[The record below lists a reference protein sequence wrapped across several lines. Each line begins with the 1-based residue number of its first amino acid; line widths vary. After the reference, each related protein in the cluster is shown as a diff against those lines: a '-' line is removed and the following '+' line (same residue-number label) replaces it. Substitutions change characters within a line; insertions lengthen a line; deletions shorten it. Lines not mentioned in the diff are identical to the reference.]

1 MTTVCNTLNI
11 HIMKTQFFFALAVV
25 SFLFFSFTA
34 KAQKT
39 DESSKSKIQVA
50 LLLDT
55 SNSMD
60 GLIDQAKTE
69 LWSVVNE
76 LATAKYE
83 GERPE
88 LEIALYEYG
97 NDGLESADG
106 YIRKVSNFT
115 SDLDEISELLFS
127 LKTYGGSEYCGQVI
141 GDAAKELQ
149 WTDSYSNLK
158 MIVIAGNEE
167 FTQGSVDYKA
177 TCKNAITKG
186 IVINTIFCGN
196 REEGI
201 RTMWKDGADLADGKY
216 MNIDQNQE
224 IAYIETPYDSD
235 IMRLNGQLN
244 KTYIAY
250 GYEGEEKLAR
260 QETQD
265 INASQMNKKASVG
278 RAVSKSSG
286 AYKNAHWD
294 LVDASEDAEFD
305 MSEISEQALPAE
317 MKNMDEKERKAYIE
331 KKKRERSKI
340 KSEIQELND
349 KREAFILKQRKEDA
363 KEATLG
369 SALIKIVREQA
380 EEKGYKFEK

>member
-1 MTTVCNTLNI
+1 MTIVCNTLNI
-11 HIMKTQFFFALAVV
+11 HIMKTQFFFTLAVM
-25 SFLFFSFTA
+25 SFLFFSFTV

-141 GDAAKELQ
+141 GDAAKELE
-149 WTDSYSNLK
+149 WTDSHSNLK

-167 FTQGSVDYKA
+167 FTQGSVDYKT

-235 IMRLNGQLN
+235 IMRLNGKLN

-250 GYEGEEKLAR
+250 GYKGEENLSR
-260 QETQD
+260 QKTQD
-265 INASQMNKKASVG
+265 MNASKMNKKASVG

-331 KKKRERSKI
+331 KKKKERSKI

>member
-1 MTTVCNTLNI
+1 MRTQLN
-11 HIMKTQFFFALAVV
+11 FGFAVMIVLLL
-25 SFLFFSFTA
+25 SFA
-34 KAQKT
+34 ANAQKT

-115 SDLDEISELLFS
+115 TDLDEISELLFS
-127 LKTYGGSEYCGQVI
+127 LKTYGGYEFCGQVI
-141 GDAAKELQ
+141 GDAADELE
-149 WTDSYSNLK
+149 WTDSHSNLK

-167 FTQGSVDYKA
+167 FTQGTVDYKK
-177 TCKNAITKG
+177 TCKNAVSKG
-186 IVINTIFCGN
+186 IVINTIFCGD
-196 REEGI
+196 RSEGI

-235 IMRLNGQLN
+235 ILRLNQKLN

-250 GYEGEEKLAR
+250 GQEGEKNIVR
-260 QETQD
+260 QEAQD
-265 INASQMNKKASVG
+265 MNASQMNRKASVG
-278 RAVSKSSG
+278 RAVSKSSA

-294 LVDASEDAEFD
+294 LVDAAADDDFD
-305 MSEISEQALPAE
+305 LSEISTEQLPAE
-317 MKNMDEKERKAYIE
+317 MKNMSTKERKEYIE
-331 KKKRERSKI
+331 KKKKERSKI
-340 KSEIQELND
+340 QSEIQSLND

-363 KEATLG
+363 QEATLG

-380 EEKGYKFEK
+380 QDKGYKFEK